1 MKQTKQKLA
10 LALVFSALLLTGC
23 SSYGDVET
31 LLRAP
36 QLSGESSAL
45 QKALNSYLGG
55 SATLKYP
62 ASGDFLSPF
71 AFGDWDGDGEDEAA
85 VLYTA
90 DTTGSN
96 VCLAVLEPSGEDSW
110 RVSRTVEGLSSE
122 VENFNTANLK
132 NAESQQLVVGY
143 SSAQGDSYCVVYQYD
158 GENITTVISQSYTQL
173 LLADLTGKKDT
184 TDLVLALPENEMGGV
199 TLQLLTN
206 VDGEFRS
213 IQTLALGAGSYNG
226 CAALHAGTGSDDG
239 MYLVMDAWTGTS
251 SLVSDIIL
259 YDEATGFLQPYR
271 PSGMSDIQRST
282 LRYHRELLSRDLD
295 DNGTVDIPV
304 EIDDGGTL
312 QTPMDKRLSFLL
324 WKDYTSMAGGNSKF
338 GVYDS
343 EYNIFMELPESM
355 HGNILIRSNQSGT
368 GWLICNA
375 EGTTVYCEMRVVDP
389 ADNAATG
396 VGNYLRIANIGSQQL
411 QARVVTS
418 YYGLSLDFI
427 SQNTVLLGSN

>member
-1 MKQTKQKLA
+1 MLKKIA
-10 LALVFSALLLTGC
+10 ALLLVPVLLAGC
-23 SSYGDVET
+23 SAAGDVET

-36 QLSGESSAL
+36 QLSGESAAL
-45 QKALNSYLGG
+45 QKALNNYLGG

-71 AFGDWDGDGEDEAA
+71 AFGDWDGDGTDEAA
-85 VLYTA
+85 VLYTT
-90 DTTGSN
+90 DTTSSN
-96 VCLAVLEPSGEDSW
+96 VWLAVLEPTGESSW
-110 RVSRTVEGLSSE
+110 RVSRVVEGLTSE
-122 VENFNTANLK
+122 VQSFSAAHLRDTS
-132 NAESQQLVVGY
+132 SQQLLAGY
-143 SSAQGDSYCVVYQYD
+143 VSPQGDQYLVVYQYD
-158 GENITTVISQSYTQL
+158 GDTLSTVISKSYTDMIV
-173 LLADLTGKKDT
+173 ADFTGKGDT
-184 TDLVLALPENEMGGV
+184 QDLVLALPPDTELGGV
-199 TLQLLTN
+199 TLQLLTAN
-206 VDGEFRS
+206 DGEFRS
-213 IQTLALGAGSYNG
+213 TQTLNLGEGVYSS
-226 CAALHAGTGSDDG
+226 CAALHAGTGSDAACTWSWMPG
-239 MYLVMDAWTGTS
+239 PAQAVWCRTS
-251 SLVSDIIL
+251 FCMTKQRAFCSPT
-259 YDEATGFLQPYR
+259 A

>member
-1 MKQTKQKLA
+1 
-10 LALVFSALLLTGC
+10 
-23 SSYGDVET
+23 
-31 LLRAP
+31 
-36 QLSGESSAL
+36 
-45 QKALNSYLGG
+45 
-55 SATLKYP
+55 
-62 ASGDFLSPF
+62 
-71 AFGDWDGDGEDEAA
+71 
-85 VLYTA
+85 
-90 DTTGSN
+90 
-96 VCLAVLEPSGEDSW
+96 
-110 RVSRTVEGLSSE
+110 
-122 VENFNTANLK
+122 
-132 NAESQQLVVGY
+132 
-143 SSAQGDSYCVVYQYD
+143 
-158 GENITTVISQSYTQL
+158 
-173 LLADLTGKKDT
+173 
-184 TDLVLALPENEMGGV
+184 
-199 TLQLLTN
+199 
-206 VDGEFRS
+206 
-213 IQTLALGAGSYNG
+213 
-226 CAALHAGTGSDDG
+226 

-295 DNGTVDIPV
+295 DNGPV

>member
-1 MKQTKQKLA
+1 MLKKIA
-10 LALVFSALLLTGC
+10 ALLLVPVLLAGC
-23 SSYGDVET
+23 SAAGDVET

-36 QLSGESSAL
+36 QLSGESAAL
-45 QKALNSYLGG
+45 QKALNNYLGG

-71 AFGDWDGDGEDEAA
+71 AFGDWDGDGTDEAA
-85 VLYTA
+85 VLYTT
-90 DTTGSN
+90 DTTSSN
-96 VCLAVLEPSGEDSW
+96 VWLAVLEPTGESSW
-110 RVSRTVEGLSSE
+110 RVSRVVEGLTSE
-122 VENFNTANLK
+122 VQSFSAAHLRDTS
-132 NAESQQLVVGY
+132 SQQLLAGY
-143 SSAQGDSYCVVYQYD
+143 VSPQGDQYLVVYQYD
-158 GENITTVISQSYTQL
+158 GDTLSTVISKSYTDMIV
-173 LLADLTGKKDT
+173 ADFTGKGDT
-184 TDLVLALPENEMGGV
+184 LNLGEGV
-199 TLQLLTN
+199 Y
-206 VDGEFRS
+206 S
-213 IQTLALGAGSYNG
+213 S

-375 EGTTVYCEMRVVDP
+375 EGTTVYCEMRAVDP